1 MAITGFLIG
10 SAMNAITNGSAFA
23 LLQTVV
29 APEMQGR
36 VFTVVMSMAGAISPL
51 SLAVGGPIADW
62 LGVRVLYF
70 IAGGSLLLLTLAGGA
85 SPVIRN
91 LEAEVAAQSA
101 SRAE

>member
-1 MAITGFLIG
+1 MP
-10 SAMNAITNGSAFA
+10 TNGSAFA

-62 LGVRVLYF
+62 LG
-70 IAGGSLLLLTLAGGA
+70 GGA
-85 SPVIRN
+85 LVVLSVIGSRSHVILN
-91 LEAEVAAQSA
+91 LEAQANGRTTAPDH
-101 SRAE
+101 

>member
-1 MAITGFLIG
+1 MP
-10 SAMNAITNGSAFA
+10 TNGSAFA

-62 LGVRVLYF
+62 LGVRTLYF
-70 IAGGSLLLLTLAGGA
+70 IAGGALVVLA
-85 SPVIRN
+85 VIGFRSDVILN
-91 LEAEVAAQSA
+91 LEAQANGRTTAPDH
-101 SRAE
+101 